1 MKTATAFL
9 SFMAL
14 LDSLQ
19 PSIHSG
25 AARYS
30 DQGARSGRLGKI
42 RRRPVRRFGDLPLE
56 ARTVGGAGGRPRFL
70 SALYRRHVIKSQT
83 WREKNPRR
91 GPWSGGLGVGGG
103 YCRR

>member
-1 MKTATAFL
+1 MKTANAFL

-30 DQGARSGRLGKI
+30 DQGAFRSPWKDPAAAGAA
-42 RRRPVRRFGDLPLE
+42 FGDLPLE

-70 SALYRRHVIKSQT
+70 SALYRRRVINCCQT
-83 WREKNPRR
+83 RLDKELRR
-91 GPWSGGLGVGGG
+91 PPWSTASA
-103 YCRR
+103 